1 MWWWWWC
8 IQCTRG
14 GDRVLSN
21 VYVEIDRFLKELQT
35 IGQSEKGER
44 ERERE
49 RNSKLLRVL

>member
-49 RNSKLLRVL
+49 RNSKLLRGL